1 MSNPRQTNVRQPRRS
16 PDRSAGFSLIELL
29 VAVMLA
35 IFLLGG
41 LFAIIQSNK
50 RAFTSQTTL
59 SQQQDNERFA
69 MTIVSE
75 VLQSAG
81 YFPDPTAQTSN
92 ALFTVLAPY
101 TSAGQVVAGT
111 SGGATG
117 DTITVRYYGS
127 PTTTVINC
135 DGSQANVAQIYTNQ
149 FSVNTAGQLVCVM
162 NGGLPL
168 PLVDG
173 VSRLDVLY
181 GVTTQPNS
189 TTTSIDTYF
198 TAANMAAANWPN
210 VVSVKFTITFNNALA
225 TSVAQQLI
233 PLTRTVAII

>member
-1 MSNPRQTNVRQPRRS
+1 MSNPRESTVRQRLSPRH
-16 PDRSAGFSLIELL
+16 RSAGFSLIELL

-69 MTIVSE
+69 MTVVSE

-81 YFPDPTAQTSN
+81 YYPDPTAQTASG
-92 ALFTVLAPY
+92 LFTVLAPY
-101 TSAGQVVAGT
+101 TTAGQVVAGT

-127 PTTTVINC
+127 PTTTIINC
-135 DGSQANVAQIYTNQ
+135 DGSQANVAQIYTNK
-149 FSVNTAGQLVCVM
+149 FRVNAVGQLVCVM
-162 NGGLPL
+162 NGGAEL

-173 VSRLDVLY
+173 VKRMDILY
-181 GVTTQPNS
+181 GVTTVPNS

-210 VVSVKFTITFNNALA
+210 VVSVKFTITFTNALA
-225 TSVAQQLI
+225 TSAAQQLI